1 MSLSKFSFIVLL
13 QALVTATG
21 STNSFIEDS
30 SSSSK
35 TESRGAEADND
46 ALSALDNDILDAS
59 IVSDDEE
66 FAEGYV
72 FYLSDLYLFDYIHFS
87 FSLEISGV

>member
-1 MSLSKFSFIVLL
+1 MLS

-21 STNSFIEDS
+21 STDSFIQDS
-30 SSSSK
+30 SSLST
-35 TESRGAEADND
+35 TESRGADVDSD
-46 ALSALDNDILDAS
+46 ALSVPDNDILDAS

-72 FYLSDLYLFDYIHFS
+72 PKLSAYD
-87 FSLEISGV
+87 

>member
-1 MSLSKFSFIVLL
+1 MLS

-21 STNSFIEDS
+21 STDSFIQDS
-30 SSSSK
+30 SSLST
-35 TESRGAEADND
+35 TELRGAEVDND
-46 ALSALDNDILDAS
+46 ALSVPDNDILDAS

-72 FYLSDLYLFDYIHFS
+72 PKFS
-87 FSLEISGV
+87 AHG

>member
-1 MSLSKFSFIVLL
+1 MLS

-21 STNSFIEDS
+21 STDSFIQDS
-30 SSSSK
+30 SSLS
-35 TESRGAEADND
+35 TTDSRGAEVDND
-46 ALSALDNDILDAS
+46 DLSVPDNDTLDAS

-72 FYLSDLYLFDYIHFS
+72 PNFKAY
-87 FSLEISGV
+87 G